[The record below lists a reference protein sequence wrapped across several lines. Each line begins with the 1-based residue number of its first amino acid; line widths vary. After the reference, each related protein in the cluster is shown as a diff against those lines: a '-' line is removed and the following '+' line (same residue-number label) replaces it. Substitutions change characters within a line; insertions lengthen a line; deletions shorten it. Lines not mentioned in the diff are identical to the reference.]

1 MRNEFEGGF
10 MKGFFRTI
18 GLCIKYFFIIL
29 AFLILALYF
38 FNYACTLKDIFHYR
52 NLKILTVK
60 SIADRHIAMEIPVS
74 YTTSSCSLNDYPLS
88 VYATE
93 GDFGMYFN
101 SSKKKNYFRVH
112 RCLGLACA
120 EFEDEITEA
129 AMEKALFEEF
139 YPLALSEE
147 KRYTK

>member
-1 MRNEFEGGF
+1 
-10 MKGFFRTI
+10 MKRFFRTI
-18 GLCIKYFFIIL
+18 GLCVKYFFIIL
-29 AFLILALYF
+29 AFIILALYF

-74 YTTSSCSLNDYPLS
+74 YTISSCSLNDYHLS
-88 VYATE
+88 VYTTE
-93 GDFGMYFN
+93 GDFGMYFD
-101 SSKKKNYFRVH
+101 STKKKIYFKVH
-112 RCLGLACA
+112 RNLGLMCA
-120 EFEDEITEA
+120 SFYYEITDP

-139 YPLALSEE
+139 HPLALSE